1 MAIKRIVST
10 EFWTDPKVIEMF
22 SPEDKLFFLYLMTNP
37 HTTQLGVY
45 QISKRV
51 MSFELGYSLEAVTVL
66 IDRFENK
73 YGLIKYSAETSEVA
87 IKNYLKHSIV
97 KGGKPVE
104 DLLAKEISE
113 VKDHSLLE
121 YVHDSLSDVDNL
133 NVSVCKI
140 LPLLKENDNDN
151 DNDNDDSLPC
161 KVTNRGNASKEVYEE
176 LKDEVLLGKETA
188 EKVCEWCG
196 CKTSV
201 LHKHHYPIPKR
212 LGGTQ
217 IVNICSNCH
226 AEFHSIEAKEFG
238 GTDSLY
244 EVESSKRRNFKPPT
258 VQDVKAYCI
267 ERGNEVDPERFI
279 DFYESKGWMVGK
291 NKMKDWK
298 AAVRNWERKENADK
312 LHKDRFGYIDEWEK
326 K

>member
-1 MAIKRIVST
+1 MAIKRVVST

-37 HTTQLGVY
+37 HTTQLGIY
-45 QISKRV
+45 QISKKV
-51 MSFELGYSLEAVTVL
+51 MAFELGYSLETVAVL
-66 IDRFENK
+66 IERFENRYK
-73 YGLIKYSAETSEVA
+73 LIMYSAETSEIA
-87 IKNYLKHSIV
+87 IKNYLRHSIV

-104 DLLAKEISE
+104 DLLEKEIKS
-113 VKDHSLLE
+113 VKNPGLLK
-121 YVHDSLSDVDNL
+121 YIHDSLISVDEL
-133 NVSVCKI
+133 NASVENI
-140 LPLLKENDNDN
+140 LPLLVRNDN

-161 KVTNRGNASKEVYEE
+161 KVTNRGNVSKEVYEE

-244 EVESSKRRNFKPPT
+244 EAESSKRRNFKPPT
-258 VQDVKAYCI
+258 LQEVKAYCI
-267 ERGNEVDPERFI
+267 ERKNNVDPERFI

-298 AAVRNWERKENADK
+298 AAVRNWERKSKADS
-312 LHKDRFGYIDEWEK
+312 LHADRFGYIDEWGQK
-326 K
+326 

>member
-10 EFWTDPKVIEMF
+10 DFWTDPKVIEMF

-66 IDRFENK
+66 VDRFENK

-104 DLLAKEISE
+104 DLLAKEISG

-151 DNDNDDSLPC
+151 DNDNDDSYHE
-161 KVTNRGNASKEVYEE
+161 SY
-176 LKDEVLLGKETA
+176 
-188 EKVCEWCG
+188 
-196 CKTSV
+196 
-201 LHKHHYPIPKR
+201 H
-212 LGGTQ
+212 
-217 IVNICSNCH
+217 
-226 AEFHSIEAKEFG
+226 
-238 GTDSLY
+238 
-244 EVESSKRRNFKPPT
+244 ESSKRKNFKPPT
-258 VQDVKAYCI
+258 IQDVKAYCI

-298 AAVRNWERKENADK
+298 AAVRNWERKEKADK